1 MALLATGARAETIG
15 GALAKAY
22 LNNPDIN
29 QQRAAV
35 RAAGRKHPQ
44 GERRLSADVTAEGD
58 AGLAGNDDASRAPA
72 PRVGHQL
79 TPRGYGVTVTQNVWN
94 GNRTGNSVRQAE
106 SGVLGAREQLR
117 NTEQNVLL
125 SAVTYYM
132 DVMRDTAILD
142 LDRNNVEVL
151 QEQLRQTQDRFNVG
165 EVTRTDV
172 AQAEASLAGA
182 RATALGAQSQLQA
195 SLANYRQAIGD
206 DPKSLSP
213 VAPLIRQLPKA
224 LPQAIAISQLE
235 HPAIVAMLHGVDAAA
250 LGGEDRRRR
259 ALSDRRA

>member
-1 MALLATGARAETIG
+1 MVCLAKSTAARAWLQGAAIVALSAALLASGARAETIG

-35 RAAGRKHPQ
+35 RAQDENIPKANAGYLPT
-44 GERRLSADVTAEGD
+44 VTAEGD
-58 AGLAGNDDASRAPA
+58 AGRLHTEEDDVSGTGANYKS
-72 PRVGHQL
+72 
-79 TPRGYGVTVTQNVWN
+79 TTSPRGYGLTVTQSVWN

-125 SAVTYYM
+125 SALGYYM
-132 DVMRDTAILD
+132 DVLRDTAILG

-182 RATALGAQSQLQA
+182 RATALGARAQLQA
-195 SLANYRQAIGD
+195 SRAN
-206 DPKSLSP
+206 
-213 VAPLIRQLPKA
+213 
-224 LPQAIAISQLE
+224 
-235 HPAIVAMLHGVDAAA
+235 
-250 LGGEDRRRR
+250 
-259 ALSDRRA
+259 